1 MSEKLVKRLPG
12 LAILLIVLVYL
23 ATDFSYHN
31 WTRDKG
37 PERGVIK
44 WDVISYYAYLPA
56 TFIYKD
62 IGLDFVSEKE
72 FKNDNKFW
80 FQKTETGKN
89 IIITSMGVS
98 YLYAPFFFI
107 AHVLAP
113 VFDEPQ
119 DGFSSIYQFFLVFS
133 SLFYVI
139 IALVFLKKILLRF
152 FSRQVTALSLL
163 GVALGTNLYFYGTH
177 EAAMSHAY
185 SFSLIAFFIWLVI
198 RWYESPVWGRTA
210 LLGLLYGLIVLI
222 RPSNVL
228 LLVILVLWG
237 VTGWKDLVQRL
248 LFLLRKFPKVLLMVI
263 CFIIPWIPQ
272 FLYWKEMTGSFMYN
286 SYDQVGSAF
295 YFDYPHIFHFLLSFR
310 SGWFVYTPLMLL
322 ACIGFMPM
330 FTKLKGAFYSLLLYL
345 VLMIYLLSSWW
356 SWWYGGSFGI
366 RSMVDI
372 YAVMAIPLA
381 VFITWSL
388 GRNKMWKYLGISFV
402 GLLILLNV
410 FQTWQYSKGLIHW
423 VGMTR
428 ETYQLTFLRTNDPYG
443 YWQNLAMP
451 DFELARKGIYVSY
464 WTGENYD
471 ELKAMDTDDAMHK
484 IESEVRGDRRLM
496 RDIRKHSG
504 RTDTPADSA
513 VIMVVERIYSVKS
526 AE

>member
-1 MSEKLVKRLPG
+1 MKRLPG
-12 LAILLIVLVYL
+12 IAILLVVLVYL
-23 ATDFSYHN
+23 VTNFSYHN
-31 WTRDKG
+31 WTRDTG

-62 IGLDFVSEKE
+62 IGLDFASEKG

-80 FQKTETGKN
+80 FQKTEIGKN

-98 YLYAPFFFI
+98 YMYAPFFFM
-107 AHVLAP
+107 AHALAP
-113 VFDEPQ
+113 VFDEPR
-119 DGFSSIYQFFLVFS
+119 DGFHSIYQFFLVFS
-133 SLFYVI
+133 ALFYVI
-139 IALVFLKKILLRF
+139 IGLFFLKKVLLRF
-152 FSRQVTALSLL
+152 FSLKVTALTLIAV
-163 GVALGTNLYFYGTH
+163 GIGTNLYHYGTH

-185 SFSLIAFFIWLVI
+185 SFSLIAVFIWLVI
-198 RWYESPVWGRTA
+198 RWYEDPLWWRTA
-210 LLGLLYGLIVLI
+210 LLGMVYGLIVLI
-222 RPSNVL
+222 RPSNVV

-248 LFLLRKFPKVLLMVI
+248 LFLARKFPRVLLMVV

-272 FLYWKEMTGSFMYN
+272 FLYWKEMTGSLLYN

-295 YFDYPHIFHFLLSFR
+295 YFDYPHIFHFLMSFR
-310 SGWFVYTPLMLL
+310 SGWFVYTPLMLI
-322 ACIGFMPM
+322 ACFGFAPL
-330 FTKLKGAFYSLLLYL
+330 FAKLKGAFYALLLYL

-366 RSMVDI
+366 RAMVDI

-381 VFITWSL
+381 AFISWAM
-388 GRNKMWKYLGISFV
+388 GRKELWRYPAIAFV
-402 GLLILLNV
+402 GLLILLNI

-423 VGMTR
+423 IGMTR
-428 ETYQLTFLRTNDPYG
+428 ETYQLTFLRIKDPYG

-451 DFELARKGIYVSY
+451 DVELARKGIYVNY
-464 WTGENYD
+464 WTGETYD
-471 ELKAMDTDDAMHK
+471 ELKAMDPDEARVM
-484 IESEVRGDRRLM
+484 IESQVRGDHRLM

-504 RTDTPADSA
+504 RTDTPPDST
-513 VIMVVERIYSVKS
+513 IGMVVERIYSVKTG
-526 AE
+526 E